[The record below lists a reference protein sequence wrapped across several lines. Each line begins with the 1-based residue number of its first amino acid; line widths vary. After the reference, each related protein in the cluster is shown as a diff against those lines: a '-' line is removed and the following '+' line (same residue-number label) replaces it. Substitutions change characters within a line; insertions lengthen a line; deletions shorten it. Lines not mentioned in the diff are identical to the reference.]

1 MNKSASISN
10 VVAYVVVTEN
20 AASEMRNIENVGRR
34 LVPFVMN
41 QVT

>member
-1 MNKSASISN
+1 MNKSASICS
-10 VVAYVVVTEN
+10 VVITEN

-34 LVPFVMN
+34 LVPFFMN